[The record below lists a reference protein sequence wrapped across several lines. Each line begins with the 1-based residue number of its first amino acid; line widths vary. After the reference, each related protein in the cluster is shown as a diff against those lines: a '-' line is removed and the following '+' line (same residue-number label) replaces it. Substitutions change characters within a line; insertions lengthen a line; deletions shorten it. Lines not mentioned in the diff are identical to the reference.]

1 MQTDH
6 VKMLCSIGELNSL
19 FEETSLED
27 LLQRTVLMVA
37 DHMMAQVCS
46 IYLYDEKSEELV
58 LKATHGL
65 NPDSVNSVRMN
76 INEGL
81 CGLSLRE
88 NRPICEQIGK
98 NNPNFKPCP
107 GTNEDDY
114 EAFLVVPI
122 IRGMIRIGVLVVQRE
137 KDRCFSDQ
145 DIMSMRATASQM
157 ASMLENIRL
166 ILAPQWASVDIKKP
180 VDFSTYRFIK
190 GKSASKEFASGPAY
204 VAGQEKRGPLFIG
217 GKQNRVYTT
226 EDLAA
231 AIRETE
237 RQFEE
242 LQEKVEQ
249 KLSDAAS
256 LIFSSHLLML
266 KDQGFTGKMI
276 DMTLKGGSPHEAVVS
291 VYRHYYEIFSK
302 SESALIREKIEDIED
317 LTRRILANLAD
328 EQKENEIFSG
338 HIIIA
343 RELFP
348 SDLLKYSAM
357 DIAGMILVSGGV
369 TSHVSIL
376 ARSLGIPL
384 VFIDEPD
391 LLLVPAN
398 TPLLLDAD
406 AGNLY
411 INPSAEIVETFNKR
425 KLSRKKIEADIT
437 GLAQP
442 SATADGSPVKVLANI
457 NLLSDVSGAVPDII
471 DGIGL
476 YRTEFP
482 FIIRNTFPSEEEQY
496 VIYTKLV
503 QSMKGKPVTFRTLDI
518 GGDKVLP
525 YYKTFHEENPFL
537 GLRSIRF
544 SLKNREIF
552 KQQIRAIL
560 RAGDGME
567 IKIMFPMISSLEEYT
582 SAREITEECI
592 KELKK
597 REIPH
602 NPDPRIGIMV
612 EIPSAVTIIDLLA
625 KESDFISIGTNDL
638 IQYSLAVDRT
648 NEKVSDLYI
657 PHHPAVLRS
666 LKLIVEAAI
675 KFGKEVT
682 VCGDMGS
689 SETYIPFLLGIGMRA
704 FSIDAAYIPRVK
716 KAIRSCNV
724 VTEKAR
730 AEKILSLRT
739 SEEIEKILFT

>member
-1 MQTDH
+1 
-6 VKMLCSIGELNSL
+6 
-19 FEETSLED
+19 
-27 LLQRTVLMVA
+27 
-37 DHMMAQVCS
+37 
-46 IYLYDEKSEELV
+46 
-58 LKATHGL
+58 
-65 NPDSVNSVRMN
+65 
-76 INEGL
+76 
-81 CGLSLRE
+81 
-88 NRPICEQIGK
+88 
-98 NNPNFKPCP
+98 
-107 GTNEDDY
+107 
-114 EAFLVVPI
+114 
-122 IRGMIRIGVLVVQRE
+122 
-137 KDRCFSDQ
+137 
-145 DIMSMRATASQM
+145 
-157 ASMLENIRL
+157 
-166 ILAPQWASVDIKKP
+166 
-180 VDFSTYRFIK
+180 
-190 GKSASKEFASGPAY
+190 
-204 VAGQEKRGPLFIG
+204 
-217 GKQNRVYTT
+217 
-226 EDLAA
+226 
-231 AIRETE
+231 
-237 RQFEE
+237 
-242 LQEKVEQ
+242 
-249 KLSDAAS
+249 
-256 LIFSSHLLML
+256 ML

-276 DMTLKGGSPHEAVVS
+276 NMSLQGRSPHDAVMS

-302 SESALIREKIEDIED
+302 SESPLIREKIEDIED
-317 LTRRILANLAD
+317 LTRRILANLTE

-343 RELFP
+343 QELFP

-376 ARSLGIPL
+376 ARSLSIPL

-391 LLLVPAN
+391 LLLIPEN

-411 INPSAEIVETFNKR
+411 INPSADIIETFNKR
-425 KLSRKKIEADIT
+425 KLSSEKVETDIT
-437 GLAQP
+437 GLVKP

-457 NLLSDVSGAVPDII
+457 NLLSDVSGAVPDIV

-496 VIYTKLV
+496 VIYKKLV

-525 YYKTFHEENPFL
+525 YYKSFHEENPFL

-560 RAGDGME
+560 RAGNGMK

-592 KELKK
+592 NELKK
-597 REIPH
+597 RDIPH

-666 LKLIVEAAI
+666 LKLIVEAAV
-675 KFGKEVT
+675 KYGKEVT
-682 VCGDMGS
+682 ICGDMGS
-689 SETYIPFLLGIGMRA
+689 SETYIPFLLGIGIRA

-716 KAIRSCNV
+716 KTIRSCNAV
-724 VTEKAR
+724 AEEAR

-739 SEEIEKILFT
+739 SEEIGKILFT